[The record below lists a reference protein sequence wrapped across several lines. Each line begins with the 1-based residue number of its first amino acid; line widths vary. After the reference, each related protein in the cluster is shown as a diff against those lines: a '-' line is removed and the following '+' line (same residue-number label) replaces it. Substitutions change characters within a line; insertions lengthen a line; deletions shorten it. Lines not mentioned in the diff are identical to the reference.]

1 MTPIIPYR
9 KEKPLTSLA
18 SLGGG
23 AAGMA
28 NAGLAE
34 KVYAEDVFSTYLYK
48 GTNGSKVATTG
59 VDMTKGGL
67 VWWKNRAQSSTQH
80 IWIDTVRGQN
90 KVITSDSS
98 GAEFTGN
105 YSQTFTTTG
114 WTMNNGFG
122 DLNNGNTNYTS
133 WNFRKQEGFFDVVT
147 WTGNGTA
154 GRQISH
160 NLGCA
165 PGMVAIKC
173 TSDGHNWTV
182 WHRGLSSNAK
192 TITLNDSAGELT
204 SDDFNGAAPSST
216 VIHLSSTANSNGN
229 GKTYVAYLWAG
240 GESTADTARSV
251 YVDGS
256 GDWLST
262 GSSSDFTMGT
272 GDFTIECWARFDDYT
287 NRGVFQI
294 SDSSNGLSSAG
305 GGGAGGSIA
314 FAHNGSNWHIYGAGS
329 SYNTPHARTAGSWYH
344 IAYTRSSGVS
354 RCFVNGTKTH
364 EFTDTYNYNG
374 THVAIGGYYNTSYL
388 MKGEISNFRIIK
400 GTALY
405 TSSFKVPTEP
415 LTNITNTKLLCC
427 NNESRSG
434 STVTPATIS
443 AEGNP
448 VARYYS
454 PFDDPAGFKFGDGG
468 DQNIIKC
475 GSYTGNGSSTG
486 PEINLGWEPSFIILK
501 NADKSENWLMWDSMR
516 GIFTGGNDARLF
528 PNLTTA
534 ESNPGNFLNL
544 TPTGFQINDNGGD
557 LNEPNDAIIYIAI
570 RRPDGLVGKPPE
582 ASTDVFAIDYGNNV
596 NGTMSNFD
604 SGFPV
609 DFSLMKK
616 DASSSDWYTGSRLTG
631 QGYMKPNDTSLEG
644 SLLAFKW
651 ESNVG
656 WNNVNYGP
664 NWLSWMWKRGAGI
677 DVVNYVGNQTSDHQ
691 IAHSLGQTPEMI
703 WTKNRDQIQQWSV
716 GHKDLNG
723 GTNPWNYLIVLNDVE
738 SETQNTGMWEAPT
751 ATHFTVGSDA
761 RVNKNNLNYL
771 GILFSSVEGICKV
784 GSYTGSSSAL
794 TITTGFQPRFVIIKN
809 VVNNAYN
816 STTGWFVFD
825 TMRGWASGNNDKWV
839 QLNST
844 ADQTTQDWTDP
855 TSTGFTINA
864 DSGNNLNNNGDRY
877 IYYAHA

>member
-427 NNESRSG
+427 NNSSVIGSTINSSG
-434 STVTPATIS
+434 SLTAH
-443 AEGNP
+443 GNTN
-448 VARYYS
+448 ARTDS
-454 PFDDPAGFKFGDGG
+454 PFDDSDGFKFGEEA
-468 DQNIIKC
+468 DQNLIKTN
-475 GSYTGNGSSTG
+475 SYIGNGSSDG
-486 PEINLGWEPSFIILK
+486 PEIFLGFEPQWILYK
-501 NADKSENWLMWDSMR
+501 CTNANESWTIYDSMR
-516 GIFTGGNDARLF
+516 GWATWDNERGLY
-528 PNLTTA
+528 PNTTIA
-534 ESNPGNFLNL
+534 EEDQAFMDI
-544 TPTGFQINDNGGD
+544 TPTGFRITTADQRTNGSSK
-557 LNEPNDAIIYIAI
+557 EYIYIAI
-570 RRPDGLVGKPPE
+570 RRPDPLVGKPAE
-582 ASTDVFAIDYGNNV
+582 AGTDVF
-596 NGTMSNFD
+596 TMDAGSSGSGDPGFD

-609 DFSLMKK
+609 DFAFIKQPSSGGLWNLSARLMQSRYLRTNESNAGA
-616 DASSSDWYTGSRLTG
+616 DDNSALFDYNDGYYVSGGISDW
-631 QGYMKPNDTSLEG
+631 Q
-644 SLLAFKW
+644 A
-651 ESNVG
+651 
-656 WNNVNYGP
+656 
-664 NWLSWMWKRGAGI
+664 WMWKRDAGF
-677 DVVNYVGNQTSDHQ
+677 DVVTYKGTQIVGQA
-691 IAHSLGQTPEMI
+691 IAHNLSKTPEMM
-703 WTKNRDQIQQWSV
+703 WVKRRSGSSDGWAV
-716 GHKDLNG
+716 YHKGLNG
-723 GTNPWNYLIVLNDVE
+723 GSSPEDWNLKLEDQSAQEDTNSRWND
-738 SETQNTGMWEAPT
+738 TAPT
-751 ATHFTVGSDA
+751 STHFFLGDSG
-761 RVNKNNLNYL
+761 RVNNNNDQYIAMLFASVD
-771 GILFSSVEGICKV
+771 GISKCGY
-784 GSYTGSSSAL
+784 YTG
-794 TITTGFQPRFVIIKN
+794 TGVSGNAVTLGFAPRFVIIKN
-809 VVNNAYN
+809 TSRA
-816 STTGWFVFD
+816 STSWLVLD
-825 TMRGWASGNNDKWV
+825 TLRGWTSGTDKGLELNDTNA
-839 QLNST
+839 QST
-844 ADQTTQDWTDP
+844 YDYANP
-855 TSTGFTINA
+855 TSTGFTL
-864 DSGNNLNNNGDRY
+864 SETGSWTNLPNDNY

>member
-486 PEINLGWEPSFIILK
+486 PEVYVGFEPQWVMVKRVDASG
-501 NADKSENWLMWDSMR
+501 NWSLADSMR
-516 GIFTGGNDARLF
+516 GIVTNGNDLILH
-528 PNLTTA
+528 PNNTNGEGAADLLDLT
-534 ESNPGNFLNL
+534 S
-544 TPTGFQINDNGGD
+544 TGFKLTSNDGDWNTNGSK
-557 LNEPNDAIIYIAI
+557 YIFVCI
-570 RRPDGLVGKPPE
+570 RRSDGYVGKPAE
-582 ASTDVFAIDYGNNV
+582 AGTDVFAMDTGN
-596 NGTMSNFD
+596 GSNTIPSFD
-604 SGFPV
+604 SNFPV
-609 DFSLMKK
+609 DFAFNRAPAVSEDWITGARLIGTDYLKTNANNAAATDNNMLWDSNTGYTKGY
-616 DASSSDWYTGSRLTG
+616 ASAS
-631 QGYMKPNDTSLEG
+631 Q
-644 SLLAFKW
+644 A
-651 ESNVG
+651 
-656 WNNVNYGP
+656 
-664 NWLSWMWKRGAGI
+664 WMWKRGAGF
-677 DVVNYVGNQTSDHQ
+677 DVVTYKGTNAAGLS
-691 IAHSLGQTPEMI
+691 IPHSLSKIPEMMWVKTRTSPDRD
-703 WTKNRDQIQQWSV
+703 WTV
-716 GHKDLNG
+716 YHKGLNG
-723 GTNPWNYLIVLNDVE
+723 GTNPEDYYLRLNTTAAESDFTEMWND
-738 SETQNTGMWEAPT
+738 TAPT
-751 ATHFTVGSDA
+751 NTHFSLGTA
-761 RVNKNNLNYL
+761 TFTNNSGTDYL
-771 GILFSSVEGICKV
+771 AMLFASVPGISKV
-784 GSYTGSSSAL
+784 GSYTGTGVSGLAV
-794 TITTGFQPRFVIIKN
+794 TTGFTPRFLIIKN
-809 VVNNAYN
+809 ASWSHGDWFVYDTTRGWTSGTDAVLIIN
-816 STTGWFVFD
+816 STG
-825 TMRGWASGNNDKWV
+825 A
-839 QLNST
+839 QST
-844 ADQTTQDWTDP
+844 AGTHATNP
-855 TSTGFTINA
+855 TSTGFTVESTDAAVNA
-864 DSGNNLNNNGDRY
+864 NGNNF